1 MTTFQAKNAVCD
13 VFAAMAEPQV
23 FPGVKFA
30 KTGSRTG
37 LVCAVALT
45 GILCAG
51 AGVPAGA
58 AAAVGPQTAPL
69 TVSQNSQRASRLPR
83 AIALAVRQDV
93 SRREKIP
100 LDNLRIVG
108 AGQQTWRDRC
118 LGAPRPD
125 ERCAQALTEGWRVVV
140 SDGSQE
146 WTYHTDATGR
156 NVRLVNVPDSEASVS
171 KCVADAVKVDLSG
184 RLQVP
189 ADAVRIVS
197 AERRQWPN
205 GCLGISSPGVFC
217 TQAIVPGWVVTAAI
231 ARGGNAQQRWVYHT
245 NETGSVVKLNQSGGF
260 SDSGG
265 TVKPIR
271 IPAGE
276 LPPPLDRETIFRGNT
291 SGGFA
296 GLTYNTILMEDGRV
310 IRIELNADGRPTRG
324 SEIRRLSQQE
334 MREFQRLLQ
343 RVDWQQFDG
352 LYYPPARGS
361 ADYTTVTLTSR
372 AGTTRYAD
380 IIQDR
385 LPEGLQEVVEAW
397 NRIASR

>member
-1 MTTFQAKNAVCD
+1 MKFFHTEKTGAEVS
-13 VFAAMAEPQV
+13 AAMAEPQMSPRV
-23 FPGVKFA
+23 SFA

-45 GILCAG
+45 GILCAD
-51 AGVPAGA
+51 VSAGA
-58 AAAVGPQTAPL
+58 AAPALRQTAHPTL
-69 TVSQNSQRASRLPR
+69 SQNSQRASRLPR

-93 SRREKIP
+93 SRRQGIP
-100 LDNLRIVG
+100 LGNLRI
-108 AGQQTWRDRC
+108 AEAELQTWPDRC
-118 LGAPRPD
+118 LGAPRP
-125 ERCAQALTEGWRVVV
+125 EELCAQALTDGWRVVV

-156 NVRLVNVPDSEASVS
+156 NVRLANVPDSEASVS

-189 ADAVRIVS
+189 ADAVRIVR

-217 TQAIVPGWVVTAAI
+217 TQAIVPGWLVTAAI

-245 NETGSVVKLNQSGGF
+245 NETGSVLKLNQSGSF

-265 TVKPIR
+265 TVRPVR
-271 IPAGE
+271 IAAGE
-276 LPPPLDRETIFRGNT
+276 LPPPLDRETIFRANT
-291 SGGFA
+291 TGGFA
-296 GLTYNTILMEDGRV
+296 GLTYETILMEDGRV

-334 MREFQRLLQ
+334 VREFQRLLQ
-343 RVDWQQFDG
+343 RLDLQRFDG

-361 ADYTTVTLTSR
+361 ADYITVTLTSR

-385 LPEGLQEVVEAW
+385 LPEGLRSVIEAW

>member
-1 MTTFQAKNAVCD
+1 M
-13 VFAAMAEPQV
+13 
-23 FPGVKFA
+23 
-30 KTGSRTG
+30 S
-37 LVCAVALT
+37 
-45 GILCAG
+45 
-51 AGVPAGA
+51 AGA
-58 AAAVGPQTAPL
+58 AAPILPQTAPL

-93 SRREKIP
+93 SRREGIP
-100 LDNLRIVG
+100 LDNLRI
-108 AGQQTWRDRC
+108 AEAEPQTWRDRC
-118 LGAPRPD
+118 LGVPRRE
-125 ERCAQALTEGWRVVV
+125 ERCAQGLTEGWRVVV

-146 WTYHTDATGR
+146 WTYYTDATGR
-156 NVRLVNVPDSEASVS
+156 NVRLVNVPDSEASLS
-171 KCVADAVKVDLSG
+171 QRVADAVKVDLSG
-184 RLQVP
+184 RLRVP

-205 GCLGISSPGVFC
+205 GCLGISRPGVFC
-217 TQAIVPGWVVTAAI
+217 TQGIVPGWEVTAAI

-245 NETGSVVKLNQSGGF
+245 NESGSVVKLNQSGGF

-271 IPAGE
+271 IAAGE
-276 LPPPLDRETIFRGNT
+276 LPPPLNRETIFRGNA

-296 GLTYNTILMEDGRV
+296 GLSYETVLMSDGRV
-310 IRIELNADGRPTRG
+310 IRIDLNAYNRRTNGT
-324 SEIRRLSQQE
+324 EIRRLSQQE
-334 MREFQRLLQ
+334 VRDFQRMLQ

-385 LPEGLQEVVEAW
+385 LPEGLRSVVEAW

>member
-1 MTTFQAKNAVCD
+1 MKFFHTANAGAV
-13 VFAAMAEPQV
+13 VSAAMAELQQS
-23 FPGVKFA
+23 PGVKFA

-51 AGVPAGA
+51 AGVAGA
-58 AAAVGPQTAPL
+58 AAEVGPQTAPL

-93 SRREKIP
+93 SRREGIP
-100 LDNLRIVG
+100 LDNLRI
-108 AGQQTWRDRC
+108 AEAEPQTWRDRC
-118 LGAPRPD
+118 LGAPRRE
-125 ERCAQALTEGWRVVV
+125 ERCAQGLTEGWRVVV

-146 WTYHTDATGR
+146 WTYYTDATGR
-156 NVRLVNVPDSEASVS
+156 NVRLVNVPDSGASLS
-171 KCVADAVKVDLSG
+171 QRVADAVKVDLSG
-184 RLQVP
+184 RLRVP

-217 TQAIVPGWVVTAAI
+217 TQGIVPGWEVTAEI
-231 ARGGNAQQRWVYHT
+231 ARGRNAQQRWVYHT
-245 NETGSVVKLNQSGGF
+245 NESGSVVKLNQSGGF

-271 IPAGE
+271 IAAGE
-276 LPPPLDRETIFRGNT
+276 LPPPLNRETIFRGNA

-296 GLTYNTILMEDGRV
+296 GLSYQTVLMSDGRV
-310 IRIELNADGRPTRG
+310 IRTRVTGTGNAT
-324 SEIRRLSQQE
+324 EIRRLSQQE
-334 MREFQRLLQ
+334 VRDFQRLLQ

-385 LPEGLQEVVEAW
+385 LPEGLRSVVEAW
-397 NRIASR
+397 NKIASR